1 MLTRIVKMQFESAFT
16 EDFKIIFKEVK
27 PLIANFEGCLGV
39 KLLQHETASDIF
51 FTISYWEN
59 AMALEKYRN
68 SALFTNT
75 WLKVK
80 INFASKAEAWSLIE
94 Q

>member
-1 MLTRIVKMQFESAFT
+1 MLTRVVKMQFEPSFI
-16 EDFKIIFKEVK
+16 EDFKIIFNEVK

-51 FTISYWEN
+51 FTISYWEDV
-59 AMALEKYRN
+59 MALENYRN
-68 SALFTNT
+68 SALFKNT
-75 WLKVK
+75 WVKVK
-80 INFASKAEAWSLIE
+80 INFACKAEAWSLIE